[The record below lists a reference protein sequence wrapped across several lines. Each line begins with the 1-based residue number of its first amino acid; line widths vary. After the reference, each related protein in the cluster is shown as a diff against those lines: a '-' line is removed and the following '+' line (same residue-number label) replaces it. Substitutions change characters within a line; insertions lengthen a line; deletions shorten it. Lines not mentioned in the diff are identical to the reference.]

1 MALNLTG
8 VFGDIGNLASGVSA
22 QDVLTGLL
30 TSAAGTV
37 VVSGL
42 QTSGGQNAI
51 DPLHIFTHPGTAA
64 SGSTPAAPATAGV
77 VQGAGVMKMSQFIAL
92 SPDQQKLIQAMNY
105 TIVPG

>member
-8 VFGDIGNLASGVSA
+8 VFGDIGNLAGSVSA
-22 QDVLTGLL
+22 QDVLSSILAGT
-30 TSAAGTV
+30 AGTV
-37 VVSGL
+37 VISGL
-42 QTSGGQNAI
+42 QSSAGQNAI

-64 SGSTPAAPATAGV
+64 TATTPAAPATAGV

-105 TIVPG
+105 TIIPG